1 MNQPSNQTG
10 ANNTFSSQPASQTN
24 PFTADLKGEFTSNF
38 GTNTNAVSQIFKEG
52 GFVSNNRTKY
62 MIIGG
67 VVLVV
72 LVIAGF
78 MLMGGEGGTDEFAD
92 DSAAGEEGTKTDE
105 DAAEGDEATADA
117 DADGDAAKDPAADGK
132 SDATADAAA
141 TTDATSAASATTDA
155 SAKTA
160 AQTAAPAATGSIAL
174 TSPESG
180 ASVSYDET
188 QGPAT
193 FSWNGDGGYIVFSR
207 KADMTPEVLR
217 IRVSGNSYRFN
228 HPWPGNWY
236 WKVENDSGASEVR
249 SFTVSAPTR
258 RNISVAAPAA
268 GGTVAGT
275 GGQVQW
281 QGDNSV
287 AFYRVE
293 LSTGDWAN
301 PQFRFATRGNSVQL
315 QGVTAGQYQMRLGA
329 FSEVSGRWEYT
340 QAMPVTV
347 Q

>member
-72 LVIAGF
+72 LVLAGF
-78 MLMGGEGGTDEFAD
+78 MLMGGEESATDEFAD
-92 DSAAGEEGTKTDE
+92 DATTGDDTKTDD
-105 DAAEGDEATADA
+105 DAVDADETATA
-117 DADGDAAKDPAADGK
+117 
-132 SDATADAAA
+132 TTDAAA
-141 TTDATSAASATTDA
+141 TDAAATDTAATDTAAST
-155 SAKTA
+155 TA
-160 AQTAAPAATGSIAL
+160 AATQQASTTAETTTAATAATGSIAL

-180 ASVSYDET
+180 AAVNYDET

-193 FSWNGDGGYIVFSR
+193 FSWSGDGGYIVFSR

-249 SFTVSAPTR
+249 SFNVSAPIR
-258 RNISVAAPAA
+258 RNVAIAAPAA
-268 GGTVAGT
+268 GGTLAGN

-293 LSTGDWAN
+293 FSTGDWAN
-301 PQFRFATRGNSVQL
+301 PQFRFATRGNSVQV
-315 QGVTAGQYQMRLGA
+315 QGVSPGQYQMRVGA

-340 QAMPVTV
+340 AATAVSV